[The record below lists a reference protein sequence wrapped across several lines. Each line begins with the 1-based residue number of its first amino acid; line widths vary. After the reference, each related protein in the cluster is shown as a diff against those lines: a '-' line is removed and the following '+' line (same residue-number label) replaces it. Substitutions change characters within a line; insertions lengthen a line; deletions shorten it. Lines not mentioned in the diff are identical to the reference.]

1 MWILL
6 YYMHNE
12 LNKKMPSPSTQ
23 KINLNWFDA
32 IVSAPF
38 GGVGVRLSD
47 DKMYVSELLYLPADL
62 LDNVGDSDL
71 SKRAHAQIT
80 AYLKHPSSG
89 FDLPLLDQGTDFQK
103 RVWQA
108 ISLIE
113 CGQVLS
119 YKQVG
124 QIIRCGSPRAVGGAC
139 GANPYPLITPC
150 HRVVAAQSIG
160 GFARHDNGFH
170 VGVKQW
176 LLAHEGV
183 VY

>member
-1 MWILL
+1 MFP
-6 YYMHNE
+6 YTAQN
-12 LNKKMPSPSTQ
+12 
-23 KINLNWFDA
+23 INPDGFDA
-32 IVSAPF
+32 MVSAPF
-38 GGVGVRLSD
+38 GGVGVRLND
-47 DKMYVSELLYLPADL
+47 DKTHVSELLYLPIDGFDKQGESELA
-62 LDNVGDSDL
+62 V
-71 SKRAHAQIT
+71 RAYDQIAT
-80 AYLKHPSSG
+80 YLNNASFT
-89 FDLPLLDQGTDFQK
+89 FDLPLLDQGTEFQK
-103 RVWQA
+103 RVWQT

-170 VGVKQW
+170 VAVKRW
-176 LLAHEGV
+176 LLAHEGI

>member
-1 MWILL
+1 
-6 YYMHNE
+6 
-12 LNKKMPSPSTQ
+12 MPVSSAQ
-23 KINLNWFDA
+23 KINPHWFDA

-38 GGVGVRLSD
+38 GGVGVRLSE
-47 DKMYVSELLYLPADL
+47 DKTHVFELLYLPTDDL
-62 LDNVGDSDL
+62 DVEGKSEL
-71 SKRAHAQIT
+71 SVRVHAQIT
-80 AYLKHPSSG
+80 AYLKDATFG
-89 FDLPLLDQGTDFQK
+89 FDLPLLDQGTAFQK

-108 ISLIE
+108 ISFIE

-124 QIIRCGSPRAVGGAC
+124 QIIGCGSPRAVGGAC

-170 VGVKQW
+170 VAVKHW
-176 LLAHEGV
+176 LLAHEGI

>member
-1 MWILL
+1 MSL
-6 YYMHNE
+6 
-12 LNKKMPSPSTQ
+12 SSAQ
-23 KINLNWFDA
+23 KISPDWFDA

-38 GGVGVRLSD
+38 GGVGVRLSEN
-47 DKMYVSELLYLPADL
+47 KAHVSELLYLPTDGFDKL
-62 LDNVGDSDL
+62 GESEL
-71 SKRAHAQIT
+71 SVRAHIQIT
-80 AYLKHPSSG
+80 AYLKNASSD
-89 FDLPLLDQGTDFQK
+89 FDLPLLDQGTEFQK
-103 RVWQA
+103 RVWQVV
-108 ISLIE
+108 SLIE

-170 VGVKQW
+170 VAVKQW
-176 LLAHEGV
+176 LLAHEGI